1 MIEVLALAGAVQQI
15 AGAISSSIQAG
26 RDVGSLLPKFGQL
39 AGLEAEIQ
47 AAEQGKHKG
56 PLGRLSSS
64 EQEGF
69 AIAQAKLAHAQ
80 ALKELRSACMLYG
93 PAGMWDLVVKEQTA
107 ARVRRQKAIEAESE
121 ARDKLFWRISL
132 TLGIFGFLGGLSLMI
147 WGLLSLLKLGANYE
161 KITCLVLFVLF
172 FSTALGLE
180 DTHHVG
186 SCNTVMRE
194 YVSYELRDAS

>member
-80 ALKELRSACMLYG
+80 ALKELR
-93 PAGMWDLVVKEQTA
+93 
-107 ARVRRQKAIEAESE
+107 
-121 ARDKLFWRISL
+121 
-132 TLGIFGFLGGLSLMI
+132 
-147 WGLLSLLKLGANYE
+147 
-161 KITCLVLFVLF
+161 
-172 FSTALGLE
+172 
-180 DTHHVG
+180 
-186 SCNTVMRE
+186 
-194 YVSYELRDAS
+194 

>member
-121 ARDKLFWRISL
+121 ARDKLFWRISM

-147 WGLLSLLKLGANYE
+147 WG
-161 KITCLVLFVLF
+161 
-172 FSTALGLE
+172 
-180 DTHHVG
+180 
-186 SCNTVMRE
+186 
-194 YVSYELRDAS
+194 ASFLAVN